1 MEKRVSETS
10 LVRNDNLYLR
20 SKPWQLSRISMQC
33 VKFFVYLLQLCLE
46 IVINY
51 YASRRSRTMDTVYV
65 VDNYFVNFDL
75 LQTHPLSYVRNAH
88 ARISTDPCNI
98 DYQCLQRIN

>member
-1 MEKRVSETS
+1 
-10 LVRNDNLYLR
+10 
-20 SKPWQLSRISMQC
+20 MQC